1 MNLRDIDVEEVGKS
15 FFRHCTNPK
24 ALYVTLLERW
34 WVVAVCAFVG
44 VVCGAVVIKTS
55 EKMFS
60 SHGKLLV
67 YQKLPT
73 FMDDSTRVPDPKAYD
88 SLFATHVQLIGSSL
102 IVDKAVEDFHLHELE
117 ELDAIH
123 AEHRELGDK
132 SLGDL
137 IREDLKAGRAGSGDS
152 AGAFVISLE
161 YSHKSARECPQ
172 VIEAVL
178 ETYKNYLSSSTLDDQ
193 TKALDLLSDVKA
205 RVQGEIEKKSRRY
218 RDFLKTAPG
227 VWDRDTLNNS
237 HQLRIEKFE
246 IELSDLEIQQKNV
259 ASRIEILQRKN
270 HPVTGV
276 PLSDLER
283 LALVDDIHLPRL
295 EILISVQGEKM
306 AEIFQGNYPERQEV
320 ASARYDD
327 LLTRL
332 VELNAT
338 ASNLGEN
345 HPRFVDMKADIK
357 LLEEEIIKREE
368 LNDSQK
374 RPSELTPKDLVSAYE
389 VLLSEEAKDVEEEI
403 AFVKSQIETE
413 VALSKELYDFSIE
426 AQQLKDDYEQS
437 KELAS
442 VLLDKMQKQTLLS
455 QFGSYVAEIVQRP
468 RKGQLTWP
476 KKPVILVLCTLVGF
490 FIGSFLAL
498 ALDLIQF
505 SPLRKLFGF
514 VPDWIIRSDVGSTD
528 GYPAT

>member
-1 MNLRDIDVEEVGKS
+1 MRLRDIDVEEVGKS
-15 FFRHCTNPK
+15 FFEHCTNPK
-24 ALYVTLLERW
+24 ALYITLIERW
-34 WVVAVCAFVG
+34 WVVAVCALVG
-44 VVCGAVVIKTS
+44 VICGAGIIKTS
-55 EKMFS
+55 EKIFS
-60 SHGKLLV
+60 SDGKLLV

-73 FMDDSTRVPDPKAYD
+73 FMDDSTRIVDPKAYD
-88 SLFATHVQLIGSSL
+88 SLFATHVQLISSSM
-102 IVDKAVEDFHLHELE
+102 IVEKAVEDFQLDKLD

-123 AEHRELGDK
+123 AKHRELGNK
-132 SLGDL
+132 SVGDL
-137 IREDLKAGRAGSGDS
+137 IREDLKASRAGSGDS
-152 AGAFVISLE
+152 AGAFVIALE
-161 YSHKSARECPQ
+161 YSHKSAKECPLI
-172 VIEAVL
+172 IEAIL
-178 ETYKNYLSSSTLDDQ
+178 ETYKKYLSSSTLDDQ
-193 TKALDLLSDVKA
+193 NKALNLLTSVRA
-205 RVQGEIEKKSRRY
+205 RVQSEIERKSRRY

-237 HQLRIEKFE
+237 HQLRVEKFE
-246 IELSDLEIQQKNV
+246 VELSELEIEQENV
-259 ASRIEILQRKN
+259 ASRIEILEQKT
-270 HPVTGV
+270 HPITGT
-276 PLSDLER
+276 PLTDLER

-345 HPRFVDMKADIK
+345 HPKYIDMKADIK
-357 LLEEEIIKREE
+357 LLEAEIVKREKV
-368 LNDSQK
+368 NDSQK

-389 VLLSEEAKDVEEEI
+389 VLLCEEAKDLEKEI
-403 AFVKSQIETE
+403 EFVKAQIVSE
-413 VALSKELYDFSIE
+413 VNAAKDLYDFSIE

-442 VLLDKMQKQTLLS
+442 VLIDKMQKQTLLS

-468 RKGQLTWP
+468 HKGQLTWP

-498 ALDLIQF
+498 SLDLIQF
-505 SPLRKLFGF
+505 SPLRNLFGF
-514 VPDWIIRSDVGSTD
+514 LPNWIIRGDMRPTD
-528 GYPAT
+528 GHPAT

>member
-34 WVVAVCAFVG
+34 WVVAACALIG
-44 VVCGAVVIKTS
+44 IVCGVGVIKTS
-55 EKMFS
+55 EKLFS

-73 FMDDSTRVPDPKAYD
+73 FMDDSTRVIDPKAYD

-102 IVDKAVEDFHLHELE
+102 IVDKAVEDFQLDKLE
-117 ELDAIH
+117 ELDEVH
-123 AEHRELGDK
+123 AEHRKLGDK
-132 SLGDL
+132 SFGDL
-137 IREDLKAGRAGSGDS
+137 IREDLKASRAGSGDS
-152 AGAFVISLE
+152 AGAFVIALE
-161 YSHKSARECPQ
+161 YSHKSAKECPQ
-172 VIEAVL
+172 VVEAIL
-178 ETYKNYLSSSTLDDQ
+178 MTYKDYLSSSTLDDQ
-193 TKALDLLSDVKA
+193 NKALDLLTNVKA
-205 RVQGEIEKKSRRY
+205 RVQGEIELKSRRY

-237 HQLRIEKFE
+237 HQLRVEKFE
-246 IELSDLEIQQKNV
+246 LELTELEIQQKNV
-259 ASRIEILQRKN
+259 ASRIEILKKKT
-270 HPVTGV
+270 HPIKGT
-276 PLSDLER
+276 PLTDLER

-295 EILISVQGEKM
+295 EILISVQGEKV
-306 AEIFQGNYPERQEV
+306 AEIFQGNYPERQEA

-327 LLTRL
+327 LLSRL
-332 VELNAT
+332 VELNAA

-345 HPRFVDMKADIK
+345 HPRYIDMKADIK
-357 LLEEEIIKREE
+357 LLEAEIVKREQ

-374 RPSELTPKDLVSAYE
+374 QPSELTPKDLVSAYE
-389 VLLSEEAKDVEEEI
+389 VLLAEEAKDLEQEI
-403 AFVKSQIETE
+403 AFVKTQIEAE
-413 VALSKELYDFSIE
+413 VSASKELYDFSIE

-442 VLLDKMQKQTLLS
+442 VLIDKMQKQTLLS

-468 RKGQLTWP
+468 GKGQLTWP

-498 ALDLIQF
+498 SLDLIQF

-514 VPDWIIRSDVGSTD
+514 VPDWIIRADVSSTD

>member
-34 WVVAVCAFVG
+34 WVVAMCACVG
-44 VVCGAVVIKTS
+44 IVCGVGVIKTS
-55 EKMFS
+55 EKIFAS
-60 SHGKLLV
+60 QGKLLV

-73 FMDDSTRVPDPKAYD
+73 FMDDSTRIADPKAYD
-88 SLFATHVQLIGSSL
+88 SLFATHVQLISSSL
-102 IVDKAVEDFHLHELE
+102 IVDKAVQDYKLDQLE
-117 ELDAIH
+117 ELDKIH
-123 AEHRELGDK
+123 AHHRQLGDK
-132 SLGDL
+132 SVGDL
-137 IREDLKAGRAGSGDS
+137 IREDLKASRAGSGDS

-161 YSHKSARECPQ
+161 YSHPSAKECPQ
-172 VIEAVL
+172 VVQAIL
-178 ETYKNYLSSSTLDDQ
+178 ETYKEYLSSSTLEDQ
-193 TKALDLLSDVKA
+193 NKALDLLTTVKQ
-205 RVQGEIEKKSRRY
+205 RVQGEIEQKSRRY

-237 HQLRIEKFE
+237 HQVRVEKFE
-246 IELSDLEIQQKNV
+246 VELTDLEIQQKNV
-259 ASRIEILQRKN
+259 ASRVEILKKRT
-270 HPVTGV
+270 HPVSGT
-276 PLSDLER
+276 PLTDLER

-295 EILISVQGEKM
+295 EILISVQGEKV

-332 VELNAT
+332 VEVNAM

-345 HPRFVDMKADIK
+345 HPKYIDMKADIN
-357 LLEEEIIKREE
+357 LLEGEIAKREAV
-368 LNDSQK
+368 NDSEK

-389 VLLSEEAKDVEEEI
+389 VLLSEEAKNLEKEI
-403 AFVKSQIETE
+403 AFVKAQIAAE
-413 VALSKELYDFSIE
+413 VTASKELYDFSIE

-442 VLLDKMQKQTLLS
+442 VLIDKMQKQTLLS

-468 RKGQLTWP
+468 GKGQLTWP

-514 VPDWIIRSDVGSTD
+514 LPNWLIRGDANSTH
-528 GYPAT
+528 GHPAT

>member
-34 WVVAVCAFVG
+34 WVVAVCAFAG
-44 VVCGAVVIKTS
+44 VVCGFIVIKTS
-55 EKMFS
+55 EKIFS

-73 FMDDSTRVPDPKAYD
+73 FMDDSTRVADPKAYD

-102 IVDKAVEDFHLHELE
+102 IVEKAVKDFQLDKLE
-117 ELDAIH
+117 ELDEIH

-137 IREDLKAGRAGSGDS
+137 IREDLKASRAGSGDS
-152 AGAFVISLE
+152 AGAFVIALE

-172 VIEAVL
+172 VVEAIL
-178 ETYKNYLSSSTLDDQ
+178 ETYKSYLSSSTLDDQ
-193 TKALDLLSDVKA
+193 NKALDLLTEVKA
-205 RVQGEIEKKSRRY
+205 RVQGEVEHKSRRY
-218 RDFLKTAPG
+218 RDFLKMAPG

-237 HQLRIEKFE
+237 HQLRVEKFE
-246 IELSDLEIQQKNV
+246 VELTELEIQQKNV
-259 ASRIEILQRKN
+259 ASRIEIVKSKI
-270 HPVTGV
+270 HPMKGT
-276 PLSDLER
+276 PLTDLER

-295 EILISVQGEKM
+295 EILISVQGEKV
-306 AEIFQGNYPERQEV
+306 AEIFQGNYPERQEA

-327 LLTRL
+327 LLSRL
-332 VELNAT
+332 IELNAT

-345 HPRFVDMKADIK
+345 HPRYIDMKADIK
-357 LLEEEIIKREE
+357 LLEAEIVKREE

-374 RPSELTPKDLVSAYE
+374 QPSELTPKDLVSAYE
-389 VLLSEEAKDVEEEI
+389 VLLAEEAKNLEKEI
-403 AFVKSQIETE
+403 AFVKNQIEAE
-413 VALSKELYDFSIE
+413 VSASKELYDFSIE

-437 KELAS
+437 KDLAS
-442 VLLDKMQKQTLLS
+442 VLIDKMQKQTLLS
-455 QFGSYVAEIVQRP
+455 QFGSYVAEIIQRP
-468 RKGQLTWP
+468 GKGQLTWP
-476 KKPVILVLCTLVGF
+476 KKPVVLALCTLVGF
-490 FIGSFLAL
+490 FVGSFLAL

-514 VPDWIIRSDVGSTD
+514 VPDWIIRTDVGSTD

>member
-34 WVVAVCAFVG
+34 WVVAVCALVG
-44 VVCGAVVIKTS
+44 VVCGMLVIKTS

-73 FMDDSTRVPDPKAYD
+73 FMDDATRVVDPKAYD

-102 IVDKAVEDFHLHELE
+102 IVDKAVEDFQLENLE
-117 ELDAIH
+117 ELDEIH
-123 AEHRELGDK
+123 EGHRELGDK

-137 IREDLKAGRAGSGDS
+137 IRDDLKASRAGSGDS
-152 AGAFVISLE
+152 AGAFVIALE
-161 YSHKSARECPQ
+161 YSHKSAKECPQ
-172 VIEAVL
+172 VVEAIL
-178 ETYKNYLSSSTLDDQ
+178 ETYKDYLSSSTLDDQ
-193 TKALDLLSDVKA
+193 AKALDLLTNVKT
-205 RVQGEIEKKSRRY
+205 RVQGEIEQKSRRY
-218 RDFLKTAPG
+218 RDFLKKAPG

-237 HQLRIEKFE
+237 HQLRVEKFE
-246 IELSDLEIQQKNV
+246 LELTELEIQQKNV
-259 ASRIEILQRKN
+259 ASRIEILKRQT
-270 HPVTGV
+270 HPVKGT
-276 PLSDLER
+276 PLTDLER

-295 EILISVQGEKM
+295 EILISVQGEKV
-306 AEIFQGNYPERQEV
+306 AEIFQGNYPERQEA

-327 LLTRL
+327 LLSRL

-345 HPRFVDMKADIK
+345 HPRYIDMKADIK
-357 LLEEEIIKREE
+357 LLEAEIVKREE

-374 RPSELTPKDLVSAYE
+374 QPSELTPKDLVSAYE
-389 VLLSEEAKDVEEEI
+389 VLLCEEAKDLEKEI
-403 AFVKSQIETE
+403 AFVKSQIEAE
-413 VALSKELYDFSIE
+413 VSASKELYDFSIE

-442 VLLDKMQKQTLLS
+442 VLIDKMQKQTILS

-490 FIGSFLAL
+490 FVGSFLAL

-514 VPDWIIRSDVGSTD
+514 VPDWIIRADVGSTD
-528 GYPAT
+528 RYSAT